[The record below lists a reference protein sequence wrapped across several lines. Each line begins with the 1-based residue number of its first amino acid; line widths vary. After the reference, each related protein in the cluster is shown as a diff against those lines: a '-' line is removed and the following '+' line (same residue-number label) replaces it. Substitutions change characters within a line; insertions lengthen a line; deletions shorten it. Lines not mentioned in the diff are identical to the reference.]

1 MAPISQPTPHG
12 AEQPCD
18 GLQSI
23 ARASGSTARG
33 KWVRHRDLDESYESQ
48 QMVQK
53 WRREAHAVV
62 RLRSPFGPV
71 MSARRRDLSLRSTG
85 RSRPI
90 RFMVVASS
98 SGSSLMI
105 SKYAKLHFSGAS
117 LEGWTVSALHSMK
130 KGSSPWRSSARL
142 TVFQVRTRPS

>member
-1 MAPISQPTPHG
+1 MAPSSQPTPHG
-12 AEQPCD
+12 AKQPCD

-33 KWVRHRDLDESYESQ
+33 KTVWRRELDESEEWEQ
-48 QMVQK
+48 ILQK
-53 WRREAHAVV
+53 VKFEAQAV
-62 RLRSPFGPV
+62 LMPRSPFGPL
-71 MSARRRDLSLRSTG
+71 MSARRRGLSLRWMA

-90 RFMVVASS
+90 RFMVAESS

-117 LEGWTVSALHSMK
+117 LEG
-130 KGSSPWRSSARL
+130 
-142 TVFQVRTRPS
+142 